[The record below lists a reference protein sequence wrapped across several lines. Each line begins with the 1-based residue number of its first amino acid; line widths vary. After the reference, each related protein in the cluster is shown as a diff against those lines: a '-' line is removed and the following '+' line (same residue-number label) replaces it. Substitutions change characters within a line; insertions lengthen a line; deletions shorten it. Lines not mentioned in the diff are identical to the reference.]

1 MSRFGQART
10 WLRAVLFRGNAER
23 EMHAEMAA
31 HIAQA
36 AERFVARGM
45 SERDALYA
53 ARREF
58 GAASVIQEQAR
69 DTRGGR
75 WVNEI
80 TTDVKYAMRYFA
92 RTPLTSLTIVFT
104 LLLGIGLNAAAY
116 SFGQGYL
123 YNPPPGIPNDASLL
137 ALRGTERY
145 DGRLQKRSFSFPE
158 LQDYA
163 AQPVFASVA
172 GWATTSLVMDFGD
185 GDEGITGAVGMY
197 VTPNYFSTLNLRLAA
212 GPGFL
217 QSRFD
222 DINNAELTTVVTYAF
237 ATSQYGTAASAIGK
251 RLRVNDAI
259 VTIVG
264 VAPRRFIGV
273 EPFTSRRL
281 LFLPLSA
288 FPIIEHVNA
297 SAYSS
302 ADSSLFRAVARVRPD
317 VDVRSVQP
325 IVANIATR
333 NLASRPAEEH
343 ISDRTTFAPRLRGLG
358 DVDTRPGQAVA
369 VTLSFALLDLLI
381 LLVCLT
387 TVSSLL
393 VGAAVTRR
401 HEIGVR
407 LALGA
412 SRWRIVR
419 QLLTET
425 SILALLGAAGGLAL
439 YVMLTRAAFVARM
452 PIDVAPTW
460 HAALFTALFAVS
472 VTMFCGLSPALHATR
487 QGLSDVLKSSS
498 LGATSRSRMQRLFVV
513 AQIAFAQPL
522 LVLLGMNIVSFYKE
536 TGSPTDTKMA
546 DKLIV
551 ADFNRYA
558 GRDHAQNDAAI
569 AAISRRL
576 SGVPGVLGVILRPN
590 SVSMYTARPIES
602 TGLNTSNKSFALRVN
617 NVTTEYLELLGIKV
631 VAGRTLIPAD
641 TLDNVQRLI
650 VRADFASRVFGGGN
664 PIGRRVCSYAC
675 TRKSDTMEVV
685 GVVAMSAPGLNKD
698 DRQVQ
703 AFTLRTASES
713 PSLLIRTNVNA
724 GAVVP
729 AIRAIARAE
738 APRLPIV
745 AVQTMAEL
753 DAKEQETLVQVS
765 SATAGAGLLTLL
777 LGCIGLY
784 AVVALAVGQ
793 RRREIGIRIALGASP
808 SEVITLFFKGGL
820 RLSAIGLAIGLI
832 LSAAVIRMLSGPMRG
847 IDANPVV
854 VATAIATIVLLV
866 ASVATWLPA
875 RKAAG
880 VDPLS
885 ALRAE

>member
-1 MSRFGQART
+1 MRMLGPVRS
-10 WLRAVLFRGNAER
+10 WMRAVFRRDAVER
-23 EMHAEMAA
+23 EMSDEMSA
-31 HIAQA
+31 HIEQA
-36 AERFVARGM
+36 AERYLARGM
-45 SERDALYA
+45 SAREALFA

-58 GAASVIQEQAR
+58 GPVAVIQEQAR
-69 DTRGGR
+69 DSRGGR
-75 WVNEI
+75 WVNEF

-123 YNPPPGIPNDASLL
+123 YNPPPGVPNDVSLL

-145 DGRLQKRSFSFPE
+145 DGRLQKRSFSYPE

-172 GWATTSLVMDFGD
+172 GWTPTSVVMDLGD
-185 GDEGITGAVGMY
+185 GDEGIVGAVALY
-197 VTPNYFSTLNLRLAA
+197 VTPNYFSALNLRLAA

-217 QSRFD
+217 QSKFD
-222 DINNAELTTVVTYAF
+222 DVKSAELTTVVTYTF

-251 RLRVNDAI
+251 QLRVNDAI

-273 EPFTSRRL
+273 EPFTSRRQ

-288 FPIIEHVNA
+288 FPIIEHVTA
-297 SAYSS
+297 SAYGSP
-302 ADSSLFRAVARVRPD
+302 DSSLFRAVARLRFD
-317 VDVRSVQP
+317 VDARSVQP
-325 IVANIATR
+325 IVANVAAR
-333 NLASRPAEEH
+333 NLSSRPAEEH
-343 ISDRTTFAPRLRGLG
+343 ITDRTTFAPRLQGLG
-358 DVDTRPGQAVA
+358 DADTSPGQAVA

-439 YVMLTRAAFVARM
+439 YGMLTRAAFVARM

-460 HAALFTALFAVS
+460 HAALFTALFAVA

-487 QGLSDVLKSSS
+487 QGLSDVLKNSSP
-498 LGATSRSRMQRLFVV
+498 GATARSRLQRLFVV

-522 LVLLGMNIVSFYKE
+522 LVLLGMNVLSFYKE
-536 TGSPTDTKMA
+536 TGSLTDVKLA

-551 ADFNRYA
+551 AHFNRYA

-576 SGVPGVLGVILRPN
+576 SGVPGVSGVLLRPN

-602 TGLNTSNKSFALRVN
+602 TGPNTSSQSFALRVN
-617 NVTTEYLELLGIKV
+617 SVSTEYLELLGIKV
-631 VAGRTLIPAD
+631 VAGRTFIPPD
-641 TLDNVQRLI
+641 TMDNVQRLI
-650 VRADFASRVFGGGN
+650 VRADFASKVFGGGN

-675 TRKSDTMEVV
+675 TRKSDTMEVI
-685 GVVAMSAPGLNKD
+685 GVVEVGTPGLKKD
-698 DRQVQ
+698 ERQVQ

-713 PSLLIRTNVNA
+713 PSLLIRTNVNS

-753 DAKEQETLVQVS
+753 DAKERETLVQVS

-784 AVVALAVGQ
+784 AVVALAVGE

-808 SEVITLFFKGGL
+808 SEVMTLFFKGGL

-832 LSAAVIRMLSGPMRG
+832 LSAVVIRILSGSMRG